1 MQSRDIEEVFQ
12 SIQEG
17 SYELTDFKTWLAL
30 WSVKVID
37 MFEESQRDHD
47 EFFGK
52 GSPKSGHQ

>member
-37 MFEESQRDHD
+37 MFEES
-47 EFFGK
+47 
-52 GSPKSGHQ
+52 

>member
-52 GSPKSGHQ
+52 DSPKSGHQ